1 MLEGE
6 RQLHIF
12 DTGNYVQAARLP
24 PPTEKE
30 DETEDKDDLLI
41 PESLGTIGATAV
53 APEIRVVNQS

>member
-24 PPTEKE
+24 PPSEKE
-30 DETEDKDDLLI
+30 EEAEDIDDLLT
-41 PESLGTIGATAV
+41 PEFIGTIGATAIT
-53 APEIRVVNQS
+53 PEIRVVDQI